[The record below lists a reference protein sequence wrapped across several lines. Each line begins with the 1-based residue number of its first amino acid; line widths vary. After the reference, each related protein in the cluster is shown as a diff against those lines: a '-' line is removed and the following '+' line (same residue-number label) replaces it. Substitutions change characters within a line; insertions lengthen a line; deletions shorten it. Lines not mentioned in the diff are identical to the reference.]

1 LVGFGDP
8 VGVLSTVSQ
17 QIQSD
22 RALLVVWAFTVELR
36 VFARWSPRAPVHSP
50 MAEQW
55 LARDGLLSAI
65 LPAQDLP

>member
-1 LVGFGDP
+1 MNAFEKIVDE
-8 VGVLSTVSQ
+8 
-17 QIQSD
+17 ID
-22 RALLVVWAFTVELR
+22 RELYGLEGKAFAWAFTVELR